1 MFCRESVLDMLIEQA
16 LELVF
21 IPAGIDLLPF
31 DDKSGISSNPITQ
44 GFINS
49 NKGLNIDEL
58 DEEAMFVKSR

>member
-1 MFCRESVLDMLIEQA
+1 MFCQESVLDILIEQA

-21 IPAGIDLLPF
+21 IPACIDFPPF